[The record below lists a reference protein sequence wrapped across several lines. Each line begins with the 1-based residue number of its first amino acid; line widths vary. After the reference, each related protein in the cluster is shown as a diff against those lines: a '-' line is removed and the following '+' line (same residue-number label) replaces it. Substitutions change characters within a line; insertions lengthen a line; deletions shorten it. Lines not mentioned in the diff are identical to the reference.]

1 MPSIRLDPGASSAR
15 STRRGVSP
23 SLSPPPHS
31 LEKKG
36 GKKGCRLRGERNFSG
51 IVNRYLYHRTPTRPR
66 TILERSAYQ
75 PGVKTR
81 FNTLA
86 HLPAPFHD
94 EHRRVRPFSLSLSLL
109 SLPSRSSWHPFYAHT
124 SPREMANMEDAVL
137 PFFPYLGPGG
147 ETDGT
152 IANDRSRFIEYVSA
166 YCSVPPRSRWREQ
179 G

>member
-94 EHRRVRPFSLSLSLL
+94 EHRRVRPFSLSLPSLSSFAL
-109 SLPSRSSWHPFYAHT
+109 LVAPILRSYV
-124 SPREMANMEDAVL
+124 SPRDGEHGRRGSPLL
-137 PFFPYLGPGG
+137 PLSWARRR
-147 ETDGT
+147 DGRNNRERS
-152 IANDRSRFIEYVSA
+152 IATH
-166 YCSVPPRSRWREQ
+166 
-179 G
+179 

>member
-1 MPSIRLDPGASSAR
+1 MLRSRRIRKEEKEERISLPSIRLEPGASSAR

-23 SLSPPPHS
+23 SLSLSPPPRS
-31 LEKKG
+31 LEKKER
-36 GKKGCRLRGERNFSG
+36 KKGCRLRGERNFSG

-94 EHRRVRPFSLSLSLL
+94 KHRKSKAFLSLS
-109 SLPSRSSWHPFYAHT
+109 SRSSWHPFYART
-124 SPREMANMEDAVL
+124 SPREMASVEDALL
-137 PFFPYLGPGG
+137 PLRWAHRR
-147 ETDGT
+147 DGRNNRERS
-152 IANDRSRFIEYVSA
+152 IAIH
-166 YCSVPPRSRWREQ
+166 
-179 G
+179 